1 MRDLPA
7 YFSQTGI
14 LIGLDE
20 TLHEAC
26 AAQHQESGLTL
37 EDRLARLVCELG
49 EGAVGGL
56 VVKPGA
62 IGGFERGLDL
72 HRWAI
77 KHGIHVS
84 ASITCHIAA
93 LPADMFLLHLVGS
106 AATCSE
112 LLGIPQFDW
121 HLIQALPAAAFQ
133 LTLAAT

>member
-14 LIGLDE
+14 PIGLDE
-20 TLHEAC
+20 TLDEAF
-26 AAQHQESGLTL
+26 AAQHEDSGLTV

-84 ASITCHIAA
+84 GA
-93 LPADMFLLHLVGS
+93 LNYMSYSVMRSDLRCFAVPGWFGCNMLSVPQLSKLIPYSGS
-106 AATCSE
+106 ASCLHSS
-112 LLGIPQFDW
+112 
-121 HLIQALPAAAFQ
+121 
-133 LTLAAT
+133 